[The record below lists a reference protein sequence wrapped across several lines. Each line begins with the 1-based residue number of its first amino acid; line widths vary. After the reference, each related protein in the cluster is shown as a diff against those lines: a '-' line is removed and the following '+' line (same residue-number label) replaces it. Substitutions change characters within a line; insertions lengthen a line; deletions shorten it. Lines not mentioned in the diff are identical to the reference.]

1 MGAGIGLLLLA
12 LGLQLVWLSGTARPQ
27 IDGRNAARPAEA
39 AGLPRIGVTDS
50 ILYMEAE
57 YSGPIPPATTF
68 TIFNATEVG
77 VLNWSIFEDRYWF
90 ASSPPVGYRNET
102 EVQVWLV
109 STDLSLGQHS
119 GNLVIFSTNAVNSP
133 ETVTVI
139 LEVLCPI
146 AETGDAN
153 GDGKLSQSD
162 IIYLVN
168 HLLKAGPAPT
178 PVPEAGDVNCDG
190 TLALGDVIYLVN
202 FLLKAGPSPCN
213 ACSLLP

>member
-1 MGAGIGLLLLA
+1 M
-12 LGLQLVWLSGTARPQ
+12 
-27 IDGRNAARPAEA
+27 
-39 AGLPRIGVTDS
+39 
-50 ILYMEAE
+50 
-57 YSGPIPPATTF
+57 
-68 TIFNATEVG
+68 
-77 VLNWSIFEDRYWF
+77 
-90 ASSPPVGYRNET
+90 
-102 EVQVWLV
+102 
-109 STDLSLGQHS
+109 
-119 GNLVIFSTNAVNSP
+119 
-133 ETVTVI
+133 

-190 TLALGDVIYLVN
+190 SLALGDVIYLVN